1 MLSGIDGYFANCH
14 LFKVDAN
21 QPIRSGTWQGARLR
35 SKRPNALHKR
45 ARGLSIYS
53 GRLAKESPRH
63 LTHSHFHR
71 PQKDTSVKT
80 PFDSDIW
87 TRMAIDV
94 ELDAID
100 WKILR
105 ELQDEGRMTNVE
117 LSRRVG
123 ISAPPCLRRVK
134 RLEEAGIIKGYRALL
149 NTQQLGFPVVAFC
162 LIGLQ
167 HQSDAELKSFAEKAK
182 TWSIVRRAWMVS
194 GETDFLLHCVARDLT
209 TFQTFVIEQLTSTPN
224 VDTVR
229 TALTIR
235 QIKDEGLVA
244 IGERNGSG

>member
-1 MLSGIDGYFANCH
+1 
-14 LFKVDAN
+14 
-21 QPIRSGTWQGARLR
+21 
-35 SKRPNALHKR
+35 
-45 ARGLSIYS
+45 
-53 GRLAKESPRH
+53 
-63 LTHSHFHR
+63 
-71 PQKDTSVKT
+71 
-80 PFDSDIW
+80 
-87 TRMAIDV
+87 MAIDAD
-94 ELDAID
+94 LDAID

-105 ELQDEGRMTNVE
+105 ELQLDGRMTNVE

-134 RLEEAGIIKGYRALL
+134 RLEDSGIIKGYRALL
-149 NTQQLGFPVVAFC
+149 NTPQLGFPVVAFC

-167 HQSDAELKSFAEKAK
+167 HQSDAELKAFAEKAK

-209 TFQTFVIEQLTSTPN
+209 TFQTFVIEQLTSTAN

-244 IGERNGSG
+244 IGESDG